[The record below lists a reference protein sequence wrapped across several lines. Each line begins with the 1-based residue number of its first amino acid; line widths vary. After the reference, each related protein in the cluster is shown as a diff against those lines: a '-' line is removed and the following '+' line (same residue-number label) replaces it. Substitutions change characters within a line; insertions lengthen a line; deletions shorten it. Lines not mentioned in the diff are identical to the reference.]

1 MADTDPKT
9 EVKPDDLSG
18 AKSEPG
24 KGQGSSDDVEPSVIV
39 NMLMQLRAR
48 GIQSVDVL
56 RAMESVPREVFVL
69 PEYRT
74 LAYGD
79 HALPI
84 ACGQTISQPYIVALM
99 TEALQVGKDHA
110 VLEIGTGSGYQTAVL
125 AHLAR
130 SVVTIERYRQL
141 QEAAMVRFAALG
153 LRNIS
158 AIHADGSNGMPER
171 GAFPRIMV
179 TAAADTIPDG
189 LTAQLAVGGRMVV
202 PVGPQGGVQ
211 QLILIRRSEA
221 GLETEQLA
229 QVRFVPLYRGRAR
242 EL

>member
-1 MADTDPKT
+1 MADT
-9 EVKPDDLSG
+9 ESNSNSDDLS
-18 AKSEPG
+18 EPVANDVTG
-24 KGQGSSDDVEPSVIV
+24 RGGRDDVEPSVIV
-39 NMLMQLRAR
+39 SMLMQLRAR

-99 TEALQVGKDHA
+99 TEALEVSKDHA

-130 SVVTIERYRQL
+130 SVVTVERFRQL

-153 LRNIS
+153 LRNIT
-158 AIHADGSNGMPER
+158 AIHADGADGMPER
-171 GAFPRIMV
+171 GAFPRILV
-179 TAAADTIPDG
+179 TAAADAVPEG
-189 LTAQLAVGGRMVV
+189 LAGQLAVGGRMVI
-202 PVGPQGGVQ
+202 PVGSPGGSQ
-211 QLILIRRSEA
+211 DLLLIRRGEG
-221 GLETEQLA
+221 GLETERLA
-229 QVRFVPLYRGRAR
+229 QVRFVPLYRGRAK

>member
-1 MADTDPKT
+1 MTDTDSNTNQDDPA
-9 EVKPDDLSG
+9 ELMPDDNAG
-18 AKSEPG
+18 RG
-24 KGQGSSDDVEPSVIV
+24 GSDDVEPSVIV
-39 NMLMQLRAR
+39 GMLMQLRAR

-69 PEYRT
+69 PEYRP

-99 TEALQVGKDHA
+99 TEALEVGKDHA
-110 VLEIGTGSGYQTAVL
+110 VLEVGTGSGYQTAVL

-130 SVVTIERYRQL
+130 SVVTVERFRQL

-153 LRNIS
+153 LRNIT
-158 AIHADGSNGMPER
+158 AVHADGADGMPER
-171 GAFPRIMV
+171 GAFPRILV
-179 TAAADTIPDG
+179 TAAAEDVPAG
-189 LTAQLAVGGRMVV
+189 LTAQLAVGGRMVI
-202 PVGPQGGVQ
+202 PVGLAGGVQ
-211 QLILIRRSEA
+211 ELLLIRRTEE
-221 GLETEQLA
+221 GLETESLA
-229 QVRFVPLYRGRAR
+229 QVRFVPLYRGRAQ